1 MPAPRKST
9 DRYRS
14 MAHYFGA
21 LVRDLRDSYELR
33 VGEPLAVTQLS
44 ARTGYSPSML
54 GSSSGAKA
62 SPSPAYASRPSTT
75 LYTRTGS

>member
-44 ARTGYSPSML
+44 ARLGYSPSML
-54 GSSSGAKA
+54 GSIGAKA